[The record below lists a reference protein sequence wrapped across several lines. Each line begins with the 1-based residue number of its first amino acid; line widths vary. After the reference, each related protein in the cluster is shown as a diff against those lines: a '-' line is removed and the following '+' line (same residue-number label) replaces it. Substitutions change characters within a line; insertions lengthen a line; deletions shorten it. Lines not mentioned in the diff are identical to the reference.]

1 MSQLGRHM
9 FFKPTYPGRAR
20 NKNCW
25 KRMVNRYVRQQK
37 EIILYYRE
45 ATTGD
50 DGTDAEDWIEKNKEV
65 VEQQK
70 SD

>member
-1 MSQLGRHM
+1 MTPQSYENMAYNLQEIR
-9 FFKPTYPGRAR
+9 
-20 NKNCW
+20 
-25 KRMVNRYVRQQK
+25 RYVRQQK